1 MEWFTGDVGSAI
13 GAAKQRKSIF
23 CVYVVGEDEMSTKLV
38 SMTETE
44 DFKDRYK
51 DMVCIKIDQASTTFT
66 QFSQIYP
73 VFMVP
78 SIFYINSAT
87 GVDIEV
93 TVTTN
98 DEKSVIAGLE
108 RALQK
113 FNEPCTTTTAKTPPA
128 TSNSQ
133 PTTDNTP
140 VQEANKESNEIAAS
154 EEAGESAASE
164 VAADTEASTSAAVH
178 ERVNRAREMLN
189 DNVGV
194 IGDVQ
199 GHDTPTSLEERVS
212 RAKDLIQQKREEKSK
227 EESDKEKNLEKE
239 RRQLGK
245 DVQDMQRKQEDQK
258 IQEMVRE
265 RQKEREEEKAAKARV
280 QAQIEQDRLDRAERY
295 KREKDEREELRKEK
309 EREALAEQAARA
321 DRDAAERS
329 TISRIQFRLPDGRSR
344 TQQFPAESQ
353 LDEVYTWVSTSLDS
367 GFSKFSLSTTFPRRN
382 LDDQSRSITLKELQL
397 APSGTIL
404 VLPATSSSLST
415 SDGSLMSFLML
426 LLSPFTFL
434 WSLISSFINPPP
446 SRQDPPSS
454 GQNRN
459 AGNRRS
465 NRAGNIGRIGQFS
478 DDDEQNTYNGNSTQ
492 QQ

>member
-1 MEWFTGDVGSAI
+1 
-13 GAAKQRKSIF
+13 
-23 CVYVVGEDEMSTKLV
+23 
-38 SMTETE
+38 
-44 DFKDRYK
+44 
-51 DMVCIKIDQASTTFT
+51 MVCIKIEQTSTTLT

-93 TVTTN
+93 TVATN
-98 DEKSVIAGLE
+98 EEESVIAGLD

-113 FNEPCTTTTAKTPPA
+113 FNEICTTATTPCTTAAEPPTSTSQPSPTAEA
-128 TSNSQ
+128 TSE
-133 PTTDNTP
+133 
-140 VQEANKESNEIAAS
+140 QETNKEGVETATSEGAATS
-154 EEAGESAASE
+154 
-164 VAADTEASTSAAVH
+164 TEASTSAAVH
-178 ERVNRAREMLN
+178 DRVNRAREMLN

-199 GHDTPTSLEERVS
+199 GHGTPTSLEERVS
-212 RAKDLIQQKREEKSK
+212 RAKDLIQQKGEEKRREE
-227 EESDKEKNLEKE
+227 EEKEKNMEKE
-239 RRQLGK
+239 RRQLGR
-245 DVQDMQRKQEDQK
+245 DVQEMQRKQEDQK

-280 QAQIEQDRLDRAERY
+280 QAQIEQDRLDRAEKF
-295 KREKDEREELRKEK
+295 KREKDEREERRKEK

-329 TISRIQFRLPDGRSR
+329 TVSRIQFRLPDGRSR

-353 LDEVYTWVSTSLDS
+353 LDEVYTWVTTSLDS
-367 GFSKFSLSTTFPRRN
+367 GFSRFSLSTTFPRRN
-382 LDDQSRSITLKELQL
+382 LDEENRSITLKEQQL

-404 VLPATSSSLST
+404 VLPVTSTLSS
-415 SDGSLMSFLML
+415 SDGSVFSFLML

-434 WSLISSFINPPP
+434 WGLISSFINPPP

-459 AGNRRS
+459 VGNRRS
-465 NRAGNIGRIGQFS
+465 NRAGNIGHIGQFS
-478 DDDEQNTYNGNSTQ
+478 DDDETNTYNGNSTQ